1 GRKRRSASDPTR
13 VTTSRGAVPPL
24 PSPPSGLGPSPAPRS
39 QPREARPGRAGPGRR
54 HPQGEVAVSW
64 RPSTEFAGNLYKGEG
79 ILPASPHKV
88 WECIKPVAGGL
99 RTKWDQ
105 NVKDFE
111 VIEAITDTVSICRT
125 TTPSACMRII
135 SPREFVDVVVMKQYE
150 DGTMLSAAT
159 NVEHPLCPPQ
169 PNFVRGFNY
178 PCGCFCIPVPGE
190 PDRTELLTFFQ
201 TDLGGY
207 LPQTVVDSFFPSS
220 ISGFYSNLT
229 KAVKALKA

>member
-1 GRKRRSASDPTR
+1 PGLASA
-13 VTTSRGAVPPL
+13 AE
-24 PSPPSGLGPSPAPRS
+24 PSPAAAEKMELYRRDPSGWRGC
-39 QPREARPGRAGPGRR
+39 RE
-54 HPQGEVAVSW
+54 VSVSW
-64 RPSTEFAGNLYKGEG
+64 RPSAEFAGNVYRGEG
-79 ILPASPHKV
+79 ILPASPHDV
-88 WECIKPVAGGL
+88 WECIKPVAGGP

-111 VIEAITDTVSICRT
+111 VVETVSICRT
-125 TTPSACMRII
+125 TTPSAFMRII
-135 SPREFVDVVVMKQYE
+135 SPREFVDVVLMKQFE

-178 PCGCFCIPVPGE
+178 PCGCFCIPLPGE
-190 PDRTELLTFFQ
+190 PDRTQLLSFFQ

-207 LPQTVVDSFFPSS
+207 LPQTVVDSFFPAS
-220 ISGFYSNLT
+220 IAGFYSNLT

>member
-1 GRKRRSASDPTR
+1 MDCA
-13 VTTSRGAVPPL
+13 
-24 PSPPSGLGPSPAPRS
+24 
-39 QPREARPGRAGPGRR
+39 GRAEQAAEQLRLYRR
-54 HPQGEVAVSW
+54 DPDGWRGCRSTGEVAVSW
-64 RPSTEFAGNLYKGEG
+64 RPSAEFAGNLYKGEG
-79 ILPASPHKV
+79 VLPASPQNV

-111 VIEAITDTVSICRT
+111 VIEAISDTVSICRT

-190 PDRTELLTFFQ
+190 PNRTELLTFFQ

>member
-1 GRKRRSASDPTR
+1 
-13 VTTSRGAVPPL
+13 
-24 PSPPSGLGPSPAPRS
+24 PAMDC
-39 QPREARPGRAGPGRR
+39 AGRAEAAAEQLRLYRGDPDGWRVCRSTVGPGAAGAAAARAVRFRFVHRR
-54 HPQGEVAVSW
+54 Y
-64 RPSTEFAGNLYKGEG
+64 RGEG
-79 ILPASPHKV
+79 VLPASPRDV

-111 VIEAITDTVSICRT
+111 VIEAISDTVSICRT

-150 DGTMLSAAT
+150 DGTVLSAAT

-178 PCGCFCIPVPGE
+178 PCGCFCIPVPGK